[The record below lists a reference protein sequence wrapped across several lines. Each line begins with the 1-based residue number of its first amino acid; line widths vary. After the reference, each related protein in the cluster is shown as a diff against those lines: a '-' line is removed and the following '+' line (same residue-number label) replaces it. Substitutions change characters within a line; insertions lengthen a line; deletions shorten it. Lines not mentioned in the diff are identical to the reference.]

1 MRNRRFHSTGKGSP
15 PPYRQGKVM
24 PQAVFGKIIL
34 AGGSGIFQMC
44 IRDRAK
50 VPLWFYAEPNP
61 RYGDFTT
68 ETYRKFYLHK
78 REESEN
84 GNLYQGR

>member
-34 AGGSGIFQMC
+34 AGGSGIIPKNPALPGVRTFWS
-44 IRDRAK
+44 
-50 VPLWFYAEPNP
+50 LWNEIP
-61 RYGDFTT
+61 GS
-68 ETYRKFYLHK
+68 
-78 REESEN
+78 ES
-84 GNLYQGR
+84 